1 MSPKLKNSVRIWK
14 FARDLGIKL
23 TDDPVSGILRFCDQR
38 IRKVLRDF
46 PDCKTL
52 SDLLDCVASMD
63 SKEMK
68 RWLRALEI
76 AKILF
81 ADQGYH
87 TVYLEEIEN
96 LIRREAMYSPKI
108 NQELIPALFK
118 IARLRKISMT
128 KLVNQIIKNYLS
140 NDKMME
146 VGVTN
151 YKPKIRERLTTLKSN
166 EFSRGG

>member
-1 MSPKLKNSVRIWK
+1 MK
-14 FARDLGIKL
+14 
-23 TDDPVSGILRFCDQR
+23 
-38 IRKVLRDF
+38 
-46 PDCKTL
+46 
-52 SDLLDCVASMD
+52 MD

-87 TVYLEEIEN
+87 TIYLEGIQN
-96 LIRREAMYSPKI
+96 FIRREAMYSPKI

-166 EFSRGG
+166 EFSKGG

>member
-1 MSPKLKNSVRIWK
+1 M
-14 FARDLGIKL
+14 G
-23 TDDPVSGILRFCDQR
+23 
-38 IRKVLRDF
+38 
-46 PDCKTL
+46 
-52 SDLLDCVASMD
+52 

-81 ADQGYH
+81 EDQGYH

-96 LIRREAMYSPKI
+96 VIRREAMYSPKI
-108 NQELIPALFK
+108 NEELIPALFK
-118 IARLRKISMT
+118 IARLRKIPMT

-140 NDKMME
+140 NHEMME
-146 VGVTN
+146 AGVTN
-151 YKPKIRERLTTLKSN
+151 YEPKIRGRLITLKSN